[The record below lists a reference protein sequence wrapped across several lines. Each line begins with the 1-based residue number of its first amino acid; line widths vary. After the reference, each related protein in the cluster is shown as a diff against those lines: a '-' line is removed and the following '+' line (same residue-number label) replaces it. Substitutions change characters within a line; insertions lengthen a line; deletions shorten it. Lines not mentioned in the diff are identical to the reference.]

1 MTVYVIGA
9 GPGAA
14 DLITLRGQRLV
25 ERCEV
30 CIHAGSL
37 VPEALVRSAPE
48 TARVI
53 DSSSLTLEE
62 IVEEMRKAH
71 GRGQDVARLHSG
83 DPSIYGATAEQMR
96 RLDALGIDW
105 EIVPGVPAFA
115 AAAAALGCELTLPG
129 ISQTVILSRSG
140 SRASPMPPGEGLE
153 HLAGCSGT
161 LVLHLAVRALREIRR
176 VLEPVRGPDCPVAVV
191 YRASWPDQQI
201 IRGRL
206 DDIGEKVRKAG
217 ITRTALI
224 IIGPVVSSTDFSES
238 RLYDKTFRHLTRF

>member
-1 MTVYVIGA
+1 MTVYFIGA

-30 CIHAGSL
+30 CIYAGSL
-37 VPEALVRSAPE
+37 VPEALVRAAPD
-48 TARVI
+48 TARII
-53 DSSSLTLEE
+53 DSSSLTLDQ
-62 IVEEMRKAH
+62 IVAEMRKAQEA
-71 GRGQDVARLHSG
+71 GQDVARLHSG

-105 EIVPGVPAFA
+105 EIVPGVPSFA
-115 AAAAALGCELTLPG
+115 AAAAALGRELTLPG
-129 ISQTVILSRSG
+129 VAQTVILTRSG
-140 SRASPMPPGEGLE
+140 SRASPMPPGEELE
-153 HLAGCSGT
+153 HLAACSGT

-176 VLEPVRGPDCPVAVV
+176 VLEPARGPDCPVAVV
-191 YRASWPDQQI
+191 HRASWPDQQI

-206 DDIGEKVRKAG
+206 ADIDRKVREAG

-224 IIGPVVSSTDFSES
+224 IIGEVLSEENFSES
-238 RLYDKTFRHLTRF
+238 MLYDKSFKHVARF